1 VPSHERERN
10 VEFVPTI
17 GIPSGRVADFAA
29 VSVPVRWHILCS
41 KIYRYPGKR
50 RPVMD
55 KIKKILA
62 PTDLSDLSLAGMRYA
77 LDMARVIGAE
87 VTVYYVV
94 GAEEL
99 MRYSHKGLLDD
110 LIGKY
115 DEALRRFVEV
125 HCSDLLP
132 LVDIH
137 TKVELGTADIN
148 IVEGAKKEGSDLIVI
163 STHGRTG
170 LSHVLVGSVTE
181 RVVRHAPCPV
191 LSIHPDNRKP
201 APRAAAAA

>member
-1 VPSHERERN
+1 
-10 VEFVPTI
+10 
-17 GIPSGRVADFAA
+17 
-29 VSVPVRWHILCS
+29 
-41 KIYRYPGKR
+41 
-50 RPVMD
+50 MD

-99 MRYSHKGLLDD
+99 MRYSHLGLLDD

-115 DEALRRFVEV
+115 DETLRRFVED

-148 IVEGAKKEGSDLIVI
+148 IVEKAKKDGSDLIVI